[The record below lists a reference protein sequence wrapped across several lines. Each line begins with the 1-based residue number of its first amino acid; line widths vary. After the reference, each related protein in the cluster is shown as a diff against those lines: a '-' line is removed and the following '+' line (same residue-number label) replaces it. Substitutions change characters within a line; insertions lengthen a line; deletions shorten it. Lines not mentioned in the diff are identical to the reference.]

1 MDLTDIINRVVKLD
15 LSNWRFNSFF
25 ITTDEF
31 KRKGLN
37 VSFWENEENWASIS
51 NADNITV
58 GYLWNKYPLL
68 FIDSRYLSLLS
79 DTFNE
84 NNDLTIIS
92 ADALHSDLFRMDD
105 DLMILFDS
113 YINLNSFTA
122 EDLWFGTN
130 SK

>member
-15 LSNWRFNSFF
+15 LSNWCFNSFF
-25 ITTDEF
+25 ITIDEF
-31 KRKGLN
+31 KRKGLK

-68 FIDSRYLSLLS
+68 FIESRYLSLLS

-92 ADALHSDLFRMDD
+92 VDSLHSDLFRMDD
-105 DLMILFDS
+105 NLASLFDS

-122 EDLWFGTN
+122 EDLWFVTN